1 MSCVNYSKWDH
12 IEISDDEDDTHP
24 NIDTGSLF
32 RWRHQARVERM
43 EEQKKEKDAV
53 EKGLTQQQKKVE
65 ELKTKIK
72 AAEEKD
78 AADQLSKL
86 KIDLKDLEEQEKKF
100 KEKEEELKKKEKL
113 TPLNIDTI
121 CHDGKSKTVIN
132 KLPARKKDMTD
143 EEKAEKQEEFQK
155 KYKDDV
161 KKFGMLKKYE
171 DSQQLLT
178 DKPHLV
184 CEETANYLVI
194 WCIDLE
200 VEGKHDLMHHVAHQ
214 TIVMNFIMELSKNMD
229 IDPRACVRPFFSKI
243 KLEEPQYMEAFKD
256 ELEAFKERVRGRA
269 KVRIDTAVK
278 EYEEEE
284 RKKRLG
290 PGGED
295 PVEVFESLP
304 EAMKEC
310 FEAKDIPML
319 QKVISEM
326 DHEEASY
333 HLKRCIDSG
342 LWVPE
347 ANKEPA
353 GAGEEGDEEVEYAE
367 VSDMSQNA
375 TSSTTEK
382 KSIDDV
388 D

>member
-32 RWRHQARVERM
+32 RWRHQARMERM
-43 EEQKKEKDAV
+43 EEQKKEKDAL
-53 EKGLTQQQKKVE
+53 EKGMTEQQRKLQD
-65 ELKTKIK
+65 LKNKIK
-72 AAEEKD
+72 DAEEKD
-78 AADQLSKL
+78 AADLLSKL

-132 KLPARKKDMTD
+132 KLPARKKDLTD
-143 EEKAEKQEEFQK
+143 EEKAERQDEFQK

-161 KKFGMLKKYE
+161 KKFGMLKKYD

-214 TIVMNFIMELSKNMD
+214 TIVMNFIMELSRNMD

-269 KVRIDTAVK
+269 QVRIDTAMK

-304 EAMKEC
+304 DAMKEC

-347 ANKEPA
+347 ANKA
-353 GAGEEGDEEVEYAE
+353 GEGEEGNGDEVEYAE

-375 TSSTTEK
+375 SSSTTEK